1 YQCFEL
7 DFQREVPD
15 RLKSLRA
22 FFPYMQKELRRPGVN
37 RTILWEEYIVKH
49 SDGYGK
55 TQFNEHYNLWRNRTS
70 PSMRI
75 NHKAGDKLYVDYTG
89 KKLQVIDPQTG
100 EIKQVEVFVS
110 ILGAS
115 QLIYAEATISQ
126 QKQDFVTSI

>member
-1 YQCFEL
+1 
-7 DFQREVPD
+7 
-15 RLKSLRA
+15 
-22 FFPYMQKELRRPGVN
+22 M
-37 RTILWEEYIVKH
+37 
-49 SDGYGK
+49 
-55 TQFNEHYNLWRNRTS
+55 
-70 PSMRI
+70 
-75 NHKAGDKLYVDYTG
+75 DYTG

>member
-1 YQCFEL
+1 
-7 DFQREVPD
+7 
-15 RLKSLRA
+15 
-22 FFPYMQKELRRPGVN
+22 
-37 RTILWEEYIVKH
+37 
-49 SDGYGK
+49 
-55 TQFNEHYNLWRNRTS
+55 
-70 PSMRI
+70 MRI